1 MACSDA
7 RVDRYRTVQLNSRF
21 FDRERAAAA
30 MATLVGECKAE
41 LATKMVDWLRP
52 IQERRKALLA
62 EPGKLDAI
70 LARGTERARAVARA
84 TMKEVREAVF
94 KLR

>member
-1 MACSDA
+1 MLNTKERHAKIE
-7 RVDRYRTVQLNSRF
+7 VDCKS
-21 FDRERAAAA
+21 AAIGC
-30 MATLVGECKAE
+30 VECKGE
-41 LATKMVDWLRP
+41 LAGKMLDWLRP

-70 LARGTERARAVARA
+70 IARGTERAREVARH

-94 KLR
+94 GSR